1 MKWMATPLLLLLVA
15 FAAQAQEEASGYNPF
30 VPANLDDPAK
40 LSEGTV
46 VESSYRYFKVAGDP
60 NFTSASS
67 TFVWYVEN
75 GTFGTYDDMTDQWT
89 PIAPTGTISNGEY
102 VNRDGAFVDG
112 VGNSSEIWVKWNDGT
127 GGSTGYVAVYERS
140 STNCILDQAITGF
153 KLSIVAP
160 PEAWFAEATQA
171 ECSDQMYSVELRF
184 NHIYEHSYD
193 YVLTYRYPD
202 IDGGMQTGTL
212 EIDNTMLTP
221 NGDGTFT
228 YMLELNMI
236 HDIDVT
242 KDEVYTLELTELRDK
257 NGSLGKLAP
266 LGSSQ
271 NQYKELNLTI
281 NHLPQTGGM
290 TME

>member
-1 MKWMATPLLLLLVA
+1 MKNRLMKWMATPLLLLLVA

-40 LSEGTV
+40 VAEGTV

-60 NFTSASS
+60 NFTDFS

-75 GTFGTYDDMTDQWT
+75 GSFGTYDDMKDEWT
-89 PIAPTGTISNGEY
+89 ELSTGPTLELEGKFINGVE
-102 VNRDGAFVDG
+102 
-112 VGNSSEIWVKWNDGT
+112 NSSEIWVKWNDGT

-184 NHIYEHSYD
+184 NHIYTHSYP
-193 YVLTYRYPD
+193 YVLSYKYPSE
-202 IDGGMQTGTL
+202 DGVLLDDSPLVITDG
-212 EIDNTMLTP
+212 MLTP